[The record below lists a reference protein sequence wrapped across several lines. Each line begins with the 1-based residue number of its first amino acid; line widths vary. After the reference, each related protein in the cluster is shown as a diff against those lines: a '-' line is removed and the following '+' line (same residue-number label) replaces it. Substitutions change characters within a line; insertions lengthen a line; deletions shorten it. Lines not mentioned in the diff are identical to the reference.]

1 MNISR
6 GCRHQKEG
14 MGMRTE
20 QLLSWAVPWHKVG
33 WLSKARTSQD
43 FQKQAT
49 THGIPIYTLP
59 SWDISSPCFPGIQHF
74 SNHSAP
80 SYVGAQTLTLLK
92 NLVYLPLTQ
101 LQQGERSFSCNPTVP
116 KVVGKDWLR
125 SPLCNLLISDIPPNW
140 FNKSCLLKWKPSRQK
155 LSLAIQVLARK
166 LSCKIFLCSTKS
178 LSRNLSCVSLH
189 VKLPFFFLLSSYLD
203 NSH

>member
-6 GCRHQKEG
+6 GCRHQEWW
-14 MGMRTE
+14 MGVRTE

-33 WLSKARTSQD
+33 WLSKAMTSQN

-49 THGIPIYTLP
+49 IHSIPISTLP
-59 SWDISSPCFPGIQHF
+59 RWDIPSALFPGIQHF
-74 SNHSAP
+74 WNHSSP
-80 SYVGAQTLTLLK
+80 SHVAAQTLTLLK
-92 NLVYLPLTQ
+92 NVVYLPLTP
-101 LQQGERSFSCNPTVP
+101 LQQGGSSFSCNPTDP
-116 KVVGKDWLR
+116 KVIGRGWLR
-125 SPLCNLLISDIPPNW
+125 SPLCNLPISDIPQNW
-140 FNKSCLLKWKPSRQK
+140 LNKSCLLKWKPGRQK
-155 LSLAIQVLARK
+155 LFLLFRK